1 MAHRYVLKSYLN
13 GRNCKTDCPICSGKK
28 TFVQYYDTFT
38 AQFIAGAGKCDRV
51 NSCGAHITPS
61 QVLDNTQHF
70 SRLEYKRIMQR
81 QKATAAA
88 QAAPQFYALNG
99 VFSAWRGNY
108 TANKLYCYLSQI
120 FGINETNCAFNKY
133 SVTDDTTGGA
143 VFWQTNGKGAATTG
157 RIIHYKTDGHRN
169 KDYAPYW
176 VHSIAIKEGKLPRDY
191 NPPKYL
197 FGLNTITKGANV
209 LIVESEKSAL
219 ICYLYNL
226 LKPGNDICGDYT
238 AFCATGGATMI
249 SATLNTS
256 TEILRANGVKITLCP
271 DDDPAGDNWRKT
283 ANLYGAKI
291 HDIARDNNSAKI
303 SGYDIGDLILDR
315 LNQAQTAA
323 APPMAAPTPRQEPTP
338 PHQEPHQERTPTPA
352 PAPKIQ
358 TFAAIPG
365 AAAPTPTAAAH
376 QEPTPAATT
385 HQAQTTPGEEAQTIK
400 KGNDAE
406 WIDTDGAWS
415 CTDYESLTFLF

>member
-13 GRNCKTDCPICSGKK
+13 GRNCKTDCPICNGKK

-38 AQFIAGAGKCDRV
+38 AQFIAGAGKCDRI

-99 VFSAWRGNY
+99 IFSAWQGNY

-120 FGINETNCAFNKY
+120 FGTNKTNCAFAKY
-133 SVTDDTTGGA
+133 SVTDDTSGGS
-143 VFWQTNGKGAATTG
+143 VFWQTDGKGAATTG

-169 KDYAPYW
+169 KDFAPYW
-176 VHSIAIKEGKLPRDY
+176 VHSIVIKAGKLPSDY

-209 LIVESEKSAL
+209 LIVESEKSAI

-238 AFCATGGATMI
+238 AFCATGGATML

-271 DDDPAGDNWRKT
+271 DDDPAGDKWRET

-291 HDIARDNNSAKI
+291 YDIARNGNSAKI

-323 APPMAAPTPRQEPTP
+323 
-338 PHQEPHQERTPTPA
+338 HQEPHQERQRRPAAA

-358 TFAAIPG
+358 TFAAIP
-365 AAAPTPTAAAH
+365 AAPHQEPTPAAAH

-385 HQAQTTPGEEAQTIK
+385 HQAQTTPG
-400 KGNDAE
+400 NDAE

-415 CTDYESLTFLF
+415 CTIYEELKFLY

>member
-38 AQFIAGAGKCDRV
+38 AQFIAGAGKCDRI

-61 QVLDNTQHF
+61 QVLDNTQQF
-70 SRLEYKRIMQR
+70 TRSEYKRIMQR

-133 SVTDDTTGGA
+133 SVTDDTTGGS
-143 VFWQTNGKGAATTG
+143 VFWQTDGKGAATTG

-169 KDYAPYW
+169 KDFAPYW
-176 VHSIAIKEGKLPRDY
+176 VHSIVIKAGKLPSDY

-209 LIVESEKSAL
+209 LIVESEKSAI
-219 ICYLYNL
+219 ICHLYNL

-256 TEILRANGVKITLCP
+256 AAILRANGAKITLCP
-271 DDDPAGDNWRKT
+271 DDDPAGDKWRET

-291 HDIARDNNSAKI
+291 YDVARNGNSAKI

-323 APPMAAPTPRQEPTP
+323 APPMAATAA
-338 PHQEPHQERTPTPA
+338 HQEPHQERQRRPA
-352 PAPKIQ
+352 AAPKIQ

-365 AAAPTPTAAAH
+365 AAEPH

-385 HQAQTTPGEEAQTIK
+385 HQAQTTPGEAAQTIK
-400 KGNDAE
+400 KGSDAE

-415 CTDYESLTFLF
+415 CTIYEELNFLY

>member
-1 MAHRYVLKSYLN
+1 MIARRYVLKSYIA
-13 GRNCKTDCPICSGKK
+13 GRNCKTDCPICNGKK

-38 AQFIAGAGKCDRV
+38 AQFIAGAGKCDRI
-51 NSCGAHITPS
+51 NSCGAHITPA
-61 QVLDNTQHF
+61 QVLDNTQQF

-81 QKATAAA
+81 QRATAAA

-99 VFSAWRGNY
+99 IFSAWRGNY

-120 FGINETNCAFNKY
+120 FGINETNCAFTKY
-133 SVTDDTTGGA
+133 SVTDDTSGGA

-169 KDYAPYW
+169 KDFAPYW
-176 VHSIAIKEGKLPRDY
+176 VHSIAIKAGKLPSDY

-256 TEILRANGVKITLCP
+256 TEILHANSAKITLCP
-271 DDDPAGDNWRKT
+271 DDDPAGDKWRET

-323 APPMAAPTPRQEPTP
+323 APPMAAPTP
-338 PHQEPHQERTPTPA
+338 HQETHQERKPTA
-352 PAPKIQ
+352 AAPKIQ

-365 AAAPTPTAAAH
+365 EAAPTPA
-376 QEPTPAATT
+376 EPTPSATT

-400 KGNDAE
+400 KGSDAE

-415 CTDYESLTFLF
+415 CTDYASLTFLF

>member
-1 MAHRYVLKSYLN
+1 
-13 GRNCKTDCPICSGKK
+13 
-28 TFVQYYDTFT
+28 
-38 AQFIAGAGKCDRV
+38 
-51 NSCGAHITPS
+51 
-61 QVLDNTQHF
+61 
-70 SRLEYKRIMQR
+70 MQR

-99 VFSAWRGNY
+99 IFSAWRGNY

-133 SVTDDTTGGA
+133 SVTDDTSGGS

-169 KDYAPYW
+169 KDFAPYW
-176 VHSIAIKEGKLPRDY
+176 VHSIAIKAGKLPSDY

-209 LIVESEKSAL
+209 LIVESEKSAI

-256 TEILRANGVKITLCP
+256 AEILHANSAKITLCP
-271 DDDPAGDNWRKT
+271 DDDPAGDKWRET
-283 ANLYGAKI
+283 ANLYGATI
-291 HDIARDNNSAKI
+291 YDAARNNNSANI
-303 SGYDIGDLILDR
+303 CGYDIGDLILDR
-315 LNQAQTAA
+315 LKAA
-323 APPMAAPTPRQEPTP
+323 APP
-338 PHQEPHQERTPTPA
+338 HQETHQERKPTA
-352 PAPKIQ
+352 AAQKIQ

-365 AAAPTPTAAAH
+365 EAAPTPA
-376 QEPTPAATT
+376 EPTPAATT

-400 KGNDAE
+400 KGSDAE

-415 CTDYESLTFLF
+415 CTDYASLTFLF